1 MEAAL
6 LSMED
11 DGESV
16 EAKPCV
22 DHDTCERRKIGYNPA
37 QVSDFK

>member
-1 MEAAL
+1 MEVAL

-16 EAKPCV
+16 EGKPCM
-22 DHDTCERRKIGYNPA
+22 DHDTCEQPKIGYNPA